1 MRPGRVRPL
10 TSEDRRLWAEIVRSI
25 APLAGRAL
33 PEVGEL
39 PSSRSDAPAQ
49 EPPRQAPSAPRS
61 RAKPALAPLAPLE
74 AKTRR
79 ALARGKTRP
88 DAKLDLHGLREADA
102 HAALLRFIHR
112 ASTDGHKLVLVVTGK
127 GGPAGGFGGG
137 QRGVLRRMVPHWLGA
152 PELRNAVL
160 GWEEAAH
167 RQGGAGALH
176 VRLRR
181 SRAAV
186 G

>member
-1 MRPGRVRPL
+1 MTRGRARPL
-10 TSEDRRLWAEIVRSI
+10 TSEDRQIWAEVARSI
-25 APLAGRAL
+25 APLPGRAT
-33 PEVGEL
+33 PDIREL
-39 PSSRSDAPAQ
+39 PPERSEPSGRELPQAAP
-49 EPPRQAPSAPRS
+49 PPTPP

-74 AKTRR
+74 PRTRR
-79 ALARGKTRP
+79 ALARGKARP
-88 DAKLDLHGLREADA
+88 DAKLDLHGLREAEA
-102 HAALLRFIHR
+102 HAELLRFIRR
-112 ASTDGHKLVLVVTGK
+112 ASAEGHKLVLVVTGK

-137 QRGVLRRMVPHWLGA
+137 ERGVLRRMVPHWLAA
-152 PELRNAVL
+152 PELRSAVL

-181 SRAAV
+181 GRAA